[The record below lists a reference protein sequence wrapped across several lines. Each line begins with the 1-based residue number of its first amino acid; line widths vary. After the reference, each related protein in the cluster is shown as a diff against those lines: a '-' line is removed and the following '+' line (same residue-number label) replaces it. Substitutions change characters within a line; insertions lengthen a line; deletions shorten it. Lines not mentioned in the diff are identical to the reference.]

1 MQPSRAAKKWG
12 HSMLVYKSA
21 YRWEDGICLGEVLD
35 FPGAVSFGHSLDE
48 ARENLAGALRDM
60 AETNLLRGEPLPVP
74 DPARADPQA
83 ELDEPIYLVIQA
95 GQHISTQVA
104 TPTP

>member
-1 MQPSRAAKKWG
+1 
-12 HSMLVYKSA
+12 MLVYKSA

-35 FPGAVSFGHSLDE
+35 FPGTVSFGHSLDE

-74 DPARADPQA
+74 DSARSDPQA
-83 ELDEPIYLVIQA
+83 ELDEPIYLVLQA
-95 GQHISTQVA
+95 GQHISTRVA